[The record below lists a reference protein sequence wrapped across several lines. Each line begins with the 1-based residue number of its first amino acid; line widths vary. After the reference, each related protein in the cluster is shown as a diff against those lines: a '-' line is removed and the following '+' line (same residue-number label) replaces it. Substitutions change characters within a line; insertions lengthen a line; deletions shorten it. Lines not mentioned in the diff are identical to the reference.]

1 MSIQITADLGPTLVE
16 EGTVA
21 RRQELEQIAEAV
33 RQQAPGTAAALVDWS
48 GTEISRLRA
57 WAVARSILVERVSAA
72 DREAF
77 RLVA

>member
-16 EGTVA
+16 EGTA
-21 RRQELEQIAEAV
+21 AHRSELEQIAAAV
-33 RQQAPGTAAALVDWS
+33 REQAPGTASALVDWA

-57 WAVARSILVERVSAA
+57 WAVARSLLAERVSAA